1 MGDPSRLLCR
11 PAVWQAKWAD
21 FSARHARQLARLHG
35 SRPRTLA
42 NAAADLSAVFAV
54 SSRRSAAALDARFR
68 FRLEK
73 PRTRPM
79 PFQPATASCRP
90 RLAKQPGLLSSMWNL
105 GYPAGLGEVLLG
117 RGEDAFAPATRRRP
131 IPFPAR
137 ETSDTPD
144 AVSTCNSLLQA
155 PVGKATGA
163 TLFDVELGL
172 SGWGSARFYWGT
184 ARTPL
189 PQPPDT
195 RHPTQGLST
204 MQRSREMPLAGP
216 GWQTNRGY
224 PCYPVCYTNRGYSA
238 WQASFGPR
246 LAKQPGLPCL
256 L

>member
-117 RGEDAFAPATRRRP
+117 HGEDAFAPATRHP
-131 IPFPAR
+131 
-137 ETSDTPD
+137 TPD
-144 AVSTCNSLLQA
+144 AGPFHNATFTRNASCGPRLANQPGLPLLPGLLYEPGLLGLASLFRA

-163 TLFDVELGL
+163 TLF
-172 SGWGSARFYWGT
+172 AIAT
-184 ARTPL
+184 
-189 PQPPDT
+189 
-195 RHPTQGLST
+195 
-204 MQRSREMPLAGP
+204 
-216 GWQTNRGY
+216 
-224 PCYPVCYTNRGYSA
+224 
-238 WQASFGPR
+238 
-246 LAKQPGLPCL
+246 
-256 L
+256 

>member
-1 MGDPSRLLCR
+1 
-11 PAVWQAKWAD
+11 
-21 FSARHARQLARLHG
+21 
-35 SRPRTLA
+35 
-42 NAAADLSAVFAV
+42 VFAV

-90 RLAKQPGLLSSMWNL
+90 RLAKQPGPPSSMWNL
-105 GYPAGLGEVLLG
+105 GYPAGAR
-117 RGEDAFAPATRRRP
+117 RG
-131 IPFPAR
+131 
-137 ETSDTPD
+137 S
-144 AVSTCNSLLQA
+144 
-155 PVGKATGA
+155 TGA
-163 TLFDVELGL
+163 RRGRLCPSHPT
-172 SGWGSARFYWGT
+172 
-184 ARTPL
+184 
-189 PQPPDT
+189 PDT

-238 WQASFGPR
+238 WQASCGPR

>member
-105 GYPAGLGEVLLG
+105 GYPAGLGDRVARVARQPG
-117 RGEDAFAPATRRRP
+117 FPRGLTWRDALCRVQLAPAPRPRRSVALQGRLDRCEKDVDRSV
-131 IPFPAR
+131 AHV
-137 ETSDTPD
+137 
-144 AVSTCNSLLQA
+144 AV
-155 PVGKATGA
+155 
-163 TLFDVELGL
+163 
-172 SGWGSARFYWGT
+172 
-184 ARTPL
+184 
-189 PQPPDT
+189 
-195 RHPTQGLST
+195 
-204 MQRSREMPLAGP
+204 
-216 GWQTNRGY
+216 
-224 PCYPVCYTNRGYSA
+224 
-238 WQASFGPR
+238 
-246 LAKQPGLPCL
+246 QPGLGTVRKRPDPAERTPPATDPL
-256 L
+256 GTSPLGAGRQGIGPLGTGRQGIGRLVTGRERTAPLVTFALGRQGAAPPSAFGLGWRSTAP